1 MSRILIVEDD
11 TSMAFGL
18 EFALEKEG
26 FEVFSAI
33 SAKQGM
39 ELFEEVLPNL
49 VLLDLGLPDISGF
62 EVCRFIKNKGDVPIV
77 FLTAVDEEKDIVN
90 AFEMGANDYVTKP
103 FRVGELMA
111 RVKAILKRN
120 EKHEEQPEKPLTVIE
135 RRLLEILKANKN
147 QVVTR
152 NILLEKLWD
161 CKGNFVDDNTLSV
174 NIKRLREKIGSE
186 HIVTIRGVGYKWKD

>member
-11 TSMAFGL
+11 TAMVFGL
-18 EFALEKEG
+18 KFALEKEN
-26 FEVFSAI
+26 FEVFSAG
-33 SAKQGM
+33 SAKQAIK
-39 ELFEEVLPNL
+39 LFEEILPSL
-49 VLLDLGLPDISGF
+49 VLLDLGLPDLSGF
-62 EVCRFIKNKGDVPIV
+62 EVCKFIKQKGDVPIV
-77 FLTAVDEEKDIVN
+77 FLTAVDEEKEIVN

-111 RVKAILKRN
+111 RIKAILKRN
-120 EKHEEQPEKPLTVIE
+120 EKQVPEKSLTAIE
-135 RRLLEILKANKN
+135 SRLLEILRANKN

-174 NIKRLREKIGSE
+174 NIKRLREKIGAE
-186 HIVTIRGVGYKWKD
+186 HIITIRGIGYRWKD

>member
-26 FEVFSAI
+26 FEVFSAV

-62 EVCRFIKNKGDVPIV
+62 EVCRFIKDKGDVPIV

-120 EKHEEQPEKPLTVIE
+120 EKQEEQPEKPLTVIE

>member
-11 TSMAFGL
+11 TAMVFGL
-18 EFALEKEG
+18 KFALEKEN
-26 FEVFSAI
+26 FEVFSAG
-33 SAKQGM
+33 SAKQAIK
-39 ELFEEVLPNL
+39 LFEEILPNL
-49 VLLDLGLPDISGF
+49 VLLDLGLPDLSGF
-62 EVCRFIKNKGDVPIV
+62 EVCKFIKQKGDVPIV
-77 FLTAVDEEKDIVN
+77 FLTAIDEEKEIVN

-120 EKHEEQPEKPLTVIE
+120 EKQVPEKSLTAIE
-135 RRLLEILKANKN
+135 SRLLEILRANKN

-174 NIKRLREKIGSE
+174 NIKRLREKIGAE
-186 HIVTIRGVGYKWKD
+186 HIITIRGIGYRWKD